1 MGSTP
6 TPRKNPLPFLLSRCA
21 WLSKLGLLLGLFAAP
36 AAMAQIPLVHL
47 SCLLGHESI
56 TYTPGLTFTA
66 ALDTAVASNAT
77 FGLCTST
84 TGSIIDSGTATLQG
98 LGKLSCLGGNASGL
112 QTIRWNTGTTSTFQY
127 SASSTIIGVTNI
139 IQMTGTVVTGEF
151 AGATAIE
158 TVIVQSP
165 GLSSCLGL
173 GGLTQVSGSV
183 SLTILS
189 L

>member
-1 MGSTP
+1 MGSIPSHRNTVLHI
-6 TPRKNPLPFLLSRCA
+6 PRRKWA

-36 AAMAQIPLVHL
+36 SAMAQIPLIHL
-47 SCLLGHESI
+47 SCLLGHETF

-84 TGSIIDSGTATLQG
+84 VGSTIDSGTATLQG
-98 LGKLSCLGGNASGL
+98 LGKLSCLGGTATGL
-112 QTIRWNTGTTSTFQY
+112 QTIRWNTGSTSTFQY
-127 SASSTIIGVTNI
+127 SATSTLIGLNNIIVMSGTII
-139 IQMTGTVVTGEF
+139 TGEF

-158 TVIVQSP
+158 TVTVQSM

-173 GGLTQVSGSV
+173 GGLTQVGGAV
-183 SLTILS
+183 SLQIIS